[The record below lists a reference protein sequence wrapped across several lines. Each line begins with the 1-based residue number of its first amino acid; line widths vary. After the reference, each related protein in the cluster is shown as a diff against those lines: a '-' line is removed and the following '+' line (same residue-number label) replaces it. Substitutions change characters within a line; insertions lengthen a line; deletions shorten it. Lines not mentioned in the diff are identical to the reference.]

1 MNDLI
6 LRDATPEDSR
16 VARELIYLAG
26 QSFFNH
32 TFGFGG
38 DKDKAIEFIDHV
50 YRKDAGAF
58 SHKYAVVVEL
68 DGKVTGLELG
78 YDDKTKRQEDKIVE
92 TQIMKYYNFFQLV
105 RLFGRGQHVKKFF
118 AEAPEEIYYLA
129 SIAVVP
135 EARKK
140 GIGARLVNNVFE
152 KMKRLELKKCMLDVS
167 VTKEDTIRFY
177 RNLGFEIIGE
187 YRNPR
192 LEQKYNLDGQ
202 YRMSCEI

>member
-1 MNDLI
+1 MKDLI

-16 VARELIYLAG
+16 AASELIYLAG

-38 DKDKAIEFIDHV
+38 DKDKALKFIDYA

-78 YDDKTKRQEDKIVE
+78 YDGETKRQEDKIVE

-105 RLFGRGQHVKKFF
+105 RLFGRGQHVKRFF
-118 AEAPEEIYYLA
+118 AEAPEDIYYLA

-135 EARKK
+135 EVRKR
-140 GIGARLVNNVFE
+140 GIGTKLVNNVFK
-152 KMKRLELKKCMLDVS
+152 KMKEIGLKKCMLDVS
-167 VTKEDTIRFY
+167 VIKENTIRFY

>member
-1 MNDLI
+1 MKSLI
-6 LRDATPEDSR
+6 LRDAIPEDAR
-16 VARELIYLAG
+16 VATELIYLAG

-38 DKDKAIEFIDHV
+38 DKKKALEFIDYA
-50 YRKDAGAF
+50 YRKDEGAF
-58 SHKYAVVVEL
+58 SHKYAVIAQL

-78 YDDKTKRQEDKIVE
+78 YDGKTKKLQEKIVE
-92 TQIMKYYNFFQLV
+92 KQIMKYYNFFQLV
-105 RLFGRGQHVKKFF
+105 SLFGRGQHVKRFF
-118 AEAPEEIYYLA
+118 AEAPEDIYYLA

-140 GIGARLVNNVFE
+140 GIGTKLVKNVFE
-152 KMKRLELKKCMLDVS
+152 KMRDVGLKKCMLDVS

-177 RNLGFEIIGE
+177 RNFGFKIIAE

-192 LEQKYNLDGQ
+192 LEQKHTLDGQ